1 MTNEEV
7 FWQTAASDPDRLA
20 VIVDGGGTSTYGELA
35 ETANRLSHGMRVQGL
50 TSGSVLALVLSNRL
64 ELIALQLAAHQI
76 GVYVVPVNR
85 HLTAPEAGYILGDCG
100 AELVVADGST
110 AATVAEAAKLAGIS
124 PEVLYGVGDGAE
136 ALRPYEEL
144 LGDSSTPDDRVAGA
158 MLFYSSGTT
167 GRPKGIRRP
176 MSGLSPEAEQAR
188 MAQSARAMSVTR
200 DGVYLS
206 VGPLYH
212 AAPNQNMMM
221 TLQLGHTVVVSSG
234 FDPEHALGLI
244 QRHSVTATFLVPT
257 MMHRLLTV
265 PAERRNEF
273 DVSSLSTI
281 LHSASICPVAT
292 KRAMID
298 WVGPVLVEYYGSSE
312 SGATTLI
319 DSESWLAH
327 QGSVGKARPGM
338 AVRIC
343 DEHGEELPPGTPGL
357 IHLKSGVVIEYVGDP
372 DKTAASY
379 QDGFFVPGDIGYLDE
394 DGWLFVCDRR
404 TDMIVSGGVNIYPA
418 EIEGEVL
425 QHAAV
430 LDAAVFGV
438 PDDEWGQRVV
448 ALVELHEPDAQR
460 DEVAES
466 ILAHCRERLAKFKLP
481 RVLEV
486 VDQLPRTAAGKINRA
501 RLRDTYQS
509 ERAV

>member
-1 MTNEEV
+1 MTNEQL
-7 FWQTAASDPDRLA
+7 FWQTAASDPHRPA
-20 VIVDGGGTSTYGELA
+20 VIVDGGGTTTYGELA
-35 ETANRLSHGMRVQGL
+35 ETANRLSNGL
-50 TSGSVLALVLSNRL
+50 RARGLVAGSALALVLPNRL
-64 ELIALQLAAHQI
+64 EFIALQLAAHQI
-76 GVYVVPVNR
+76 GLYVVPVNR
-85 HLTAPEAGYILGDCG
+85 HLTAPEVGYILGDCG
-100 AELVVADGST
+100 AELVVADST
-110 AATVAEAAKLAGIS
+110 TAPTVAEAAELAAIS
-124 PEVLYGVGDGAE
+124 PKVLYGVGDDA
-136 ALRPYEEL
+136 ASLQTYHEL
-144 LGDSSTPDDRVAGA
+144 LGAAASPDDRVAGS

-176 MSGLSPEAEQAR
+176 MSGLSPEDEQGR
-188 MAQSARAMSVTR
+188 IAQWARAMNVTP
-200 DGVYLS
+200 DGVFLS

-244 QRHSVTATFLVPT
+244 QRHAVTATFLVPT

-273 DVSSLSTI
+273 DVSSLRTI
-281 LHSASICPVAT
+281 LHAGSICPVAT

-312 SGATTLI
+312 SGATTII
-319 DSESWLAH
+319 DSASWLAH
-327 QGSVGKARPGM
+327 EGSVGQARPGM

-372 DKTAASY
+372 NKTASSY

-404 TDMIVSGGVNIYPA
+404 TDLIISGGVNIYPA
-418 EIEGEVL
+418 EIEGELL

-448 ALVELHEPDAQR
+448 ALVQLR
-460 DEVAES
+460 DPGADRAVVTES
-466 ILAHCRERLAKFKLP
+466 IAAHCRDRLAAFKFP

-486 VDQLPRTAAGKINRA
+486 VERLPRTAAGKISRS
-501 RLRDTYQS
+501 RLRDSYRS
-509 ERAV
+509 GRSG

>member
-1 MTNEEV
+1 MTNEQV

-20 VIVDGGGTSTYGELA
+20 VIVDGGGTTTYGELA
-35 ETANRLSHGMRVQGL
+35 ETANRLSHGMRAQGM
-50 TSGSVLALVLSNRL
+50 TAGSVLALVLSNRP
-64 ELIALQLAAHQI
+64 EFIALQLAAHQI
-76 GVYVVPVNR
+76 GLFIVPVNR
-85 HLTAPEAGYILGDCG
+85 HLTAPEASYILGDCG
-100 AELVVADGST
+100 ADLVVADAKT
-110 AATVAEAAKLAGIS
+110 AGMVAEAAELAGIS
-124 PEVLYGVGDGAE
+124 PDILFGIGADTG
-136 ALRPYEEL
+136 LRAFADL
-144 LGDSSTPDDRVAGA
+144 LGDSAPPEDRVAGA
-158 MLFYSSGTT
+158 LLFYSSGTT
-167 GRPKGIRRP
+167 GRPKGIRHP

-188 MAQSARAMSVTR
+188 MAESARAMSVTR

-221 TLQLGHTVVVSSG
+221 ALQLGHTVVVSSG
-234 FDPEHALGLI
+234 FDPEHALELI
-244 QRHSVTATFLVPT
+244 QRYSVTATFLVPT

-265 PAERRNEF
+265 PAERRDEF
-273 DVSSLSTI
+273 DVSSLSTV

-298 WVGPVLVEYYGSSE
+298 WVGPILVEYYGSSE

-327 QGSVGKARPGM
+327 QGSVGQARPGM

-343 DEHGEELPPGTPGL
+343 DEHGEEVPPGTPGL

-379 QDGFFVPGDIGYLDE
+379 RDGYFVPGDIGYLDE

-425 QHAAV
+425 QHEAV

-460 DEVAES
+460 EEIAES

-481 RVLEV
+481 RVVEI

-501 RLRDTYQS
+501 RLRDAYQS